1 MFKIRWLNNNIY
13 ISATHN
19 YKLKINMICSDLPHE
34 VLSTPMG
41 QMLAPMI
48 QQMTPRGNSIPFTM
62 GDAIE
67 RNGKKKYIFNWCNH
81 D

>member
-1 MFKIRWLNNNIY
+1 MK
-13 ISATHN
+13 
-19 YKLKINMICSDLPHE
+19 MICSDLPYE

-67 RNGKKKYIFNWCNH
+67 RNGKKKYIFMT
-81 D
+81 